1 MFNSPIKMKSEL
13 ISVKLSFNHATLPH
27 MVKDKITWP
36 DEFKEILS
44 MSKSNM
50 STQSIQTV
58 ENEYEFEY
66 SRPKSYDQ
74 WIEI

>member
-1 MFNSPIKMKSEL
+1 MKSEL
-13 ISVKLSFNHATLPH
+13 ITVALSLNHAALPQ
-27 MVKDKITWP
+27 MIQDKINWP

-50 STQSIQTV
+50 STKSIQTV

-66 SRPKSYDQ
+66 SRPKSYDR
-74 WIEI
+74 

>member
-1 MFNSPIKMKSEL
+1 MKWEL
-13 ISVKLSFNHATLPH
+13 ITVTLSLNHAALPQ
-27 MVKDKITWP
+27 MIQDKINRP

-58 ENEYEFEY
+58 DNEYEFEY

-74 WIEI
+74 

>member
-1 MFNSPIKMKSEL
+1 MKSEL
-13 ISVKLSFNHATLPH
+13 ITVTLSFKHATVPQ
-27 MVKDKITWP
+27 MVKDINNWP

-50 STQSIQTV
+50 STQSTKTV

-66 SRPKSYDQ
+66 SRPKSCDQ

>member
-1 MFNSPIKMKSEL
+1 MFIIPNKMKSEL
-13 ISVKLSFNHATLPH
+13 ISVTLSFNDATLPQ
-27 MVKDKITWP
+27 MIQDKINWP

-50 STQSIQTV
+50 STKSIQTV

-66 SRPKSYDQ
+66 SRPKSYDR
-74 WIEI
+74 

>member
-1 MFNSPIKMKSEL
+1 MS
-13 ISVKLSFNHATLPH
+13 
-27 MVKDKITWP
+27 

-50 STQSIQTV
+50 STQSTQTV

-66 SRPKSYDQ
+66 SRPKSCDQ
-74 WIEI
+74 